1 MTSHSSE
8 QVVEHLFRSEYG
20 KLVALL
26 THMFGAAH
34 IQLAE
39 DVVQDTLISA
49 MSHWSNAGT
58 PENPTGWLVQV
69 AKRKAINALKR
80 ANKVQTPD
88 ATENA
93 EIANT
98 QEAET
103 VYLESE
109 IEDSQLRMIFTCCH
123 PSLNVSSQIALTLK
137 TLCGFG
143 VGEVAK
149 ALLTSESTINKRLYR
164 AKTTIRDSNLPFN
177 IPQGEALN
185 SRLEAVCITL
195 YLLFNEGY
203 NSTSSETHI
212 RKDLC
217 LEAMRLTKL
226 LVDRFKEHKMLPA
239 LLSLM
244 CFHAARFGARID
256 HKGGIILFEDQDRTS
271 WNRDLM
277 NEGMQYLL
285 QSKGASSLSA
295 YHIEAA
301 IAAEHCLAPSF
312 EETNWASI
320 YENYQLL
327 EKLKPNPVIRLNLAI
342 IESRLKGIETSLK
355 LLSELEVHPSLKNY
369 HLLPATQGMFELELG
384 SYTEALGYLQKALK
398 LKPSARETEVL
409 MTKIV
414 ECEKWLSAHKE

>member
-1 MTSHSSE
+1 M
-8 QVVEHLFRSEYG
+8 EHLFRMEYG

-26 THMFGAAH
+26 THMFGASH

-39 DVVQDTLISA
+39 DVVQDTLIAALSD
-49 MSHWSNAGT
+49 WSTSGI
-58 PENPTGWLVQV
+58 PKNPTGWLVQV
-69 AKRKAINALKR
+69 AKRKAINVLKR
-80 ANKVQTPD
+80 DNKVQNPD
-88 ATENA
+88 TSENA
-93 EIANT
+93 EIADE
-98 QEAET
+98 QEYET
-103 VYLESE
+103 IYLESE

-123 PSLNVSSQIALTLK
+123 PSLSVPSQIALTLK

-143 VGEVAK
+143 VGEVAS

-177 IPQGEALN
+177 IPQGDALN
-185 SRLEAVCITL
+185 SRLETVCIAL

-203 NSTSSETHI
+203 NSTNSETHI

-226 LVDRFKEHKMLPA
+226 LVDRFQKHKMLPA

-256 HKGGIILFEDQDRTS
+256 HKGGIVLFEDQDRTL
-271 WNRDLM
+271 WNTKLIS
-277 NEGMQYLL
+277 EGMQYLVL
-285 QSKGASSLSA
+285 SKGAPTLSA

-312 EETNWASI
+312 QETNWLSI
-320 YENYQLL
+320 HENYLLL

-342 IESRLKGIETSLK
+342 IESQLNGMEASLK
-355 LLSELEVHPSLKNY
+355 LLKELELHPSLKNY
-369 HLLPATQGMFELELG
+369 HLLPATLGIFELELG
-384 SYTEALGYLQKALK
+384 NYQAAIHHLQKALN
-398 LKPSARETEVL
+398 LQPSAREAEVL
-409 MTKIV
+409 MQKLE
-414 ECEKWLSAHKE
+414 ECQNRLSA